1 MTGGPRFAAPRLEH
15 GAPFA
20 GLIQVAGVHDMT
32 EALALRHAGVHAMG
46 LPLRLPVNA
55 EDLTEADAARLVAEV
70 ERLPAPP
77 LLPVGITYI
86 VDGAEAAEFCRALG
100 LRRLQL
106 HGPVAATELARL
118 RREIPDLFL
127 IKSLVVR
134 ADGNLPEL
142 LDTVRELAPLAD
154 AFISDTHDPATGAD
168 GATGLTHDWAVSAE
182 LVRRSPRPVILAGG
196 LNPDNVRAAIL
207 RVRPAGV
214 DAHTGVE
221 GPDGRKC
228 PNRLRRF
235 VTEAGL
241 GFAEAALSV
250 AQAKLDGAKAH
261 LRRA

>member
-1 MTGGPRFAAPRLEH
+1 VTGSTHFAAPRLEH

-20 GLIQVAGVHDMT
+20 GLIQVAGVHDMA
-32 EALALRHAGVHAMG
+32 EALTLREAGVHAMG

-55 EDLTEADAARLVAEV
+55 EDLTEAEAARLVAAV

-86 VDGAEAAEFCRALG
+86 ADGAEAAEFCRALG

-106 HGPVAATELARL
+106 HGPVAACELARL
-118 RREIPDLFL
+118 RRAIPDLFL

-154 AFISDTHDPATGAD
+154 AFITDTHNPATGAD
-168 GATGLTHDWAVSAE
+168 GATGLTHDWSVSAE

-196 LNPDNVRAAIL
+196 LTPDNVRAAIL

-228 PNRLRRF
+228 PDRLRRF
-235 VTEAGL
+235 VAEARQ
-241 GFAEAALSV
+241 GFAEARPGQ
-250 AQAKLDGAKAH
+250 AQTWPDRAGA
-261 LRRA
+261 

>member
-1 MTGGPRFAAPRLEH
+1 MTGATFPRLER
-15 GAPFA
+15 GAPIA
-20 GLIQVAGVHDMT
+20 SLIQVAGVHDLA
-32 EALALRHAGVHAMG
+32 EALALRAAGVHAMG

-55 EDLTEADAARLVAEV
+55 EDLTETEAARLVAEV

-86 VDGAEAAEFCRALG
+86 ADGAEAAAFCRALG

-106 HGPVAATELARL
+106 HGPVTAAELARL
-118 RREIPDLFL
+118 RREMPNLFL

-134 ADGNLPEL
+134 TEDNLPEL

-154 AFISDTHDPATGAD
+154 AFITDTHDPATGAD
-168 GATGLTHDWAVSAE
+168 GATGRTHDWTVSAE
-182 LVRRSPRPVILAGG
+182 LARRSPRPVILAGG
-196 LNPDNVRAAIL
+196 LNPDNVREAIL

-228 PNRLRRF
+228 PDRLRRF
-235 VTEAGL
+235 VAEAGR
-241 GFAEAALSV
+241 GFAEAGQDA
-250 AQAKLDGAKAH
+250 AH
-261 LRRA
+261 AGSGRTGV

>member
-1 MTGGPRFAAPRLEH
+1 MTGVPLFEAPRLEH

-20 GLIQVAGVHDMT
+20 GLIQVAGVHDMA
-32 EALALRHAGVHAMG
+32 EALALREAGVHAMG

-55 EDLTEADAARLVAEV
+55 EDLSEAEATRLVTAV

-77 LLPVGITYI
+77 LLAVGITYI
-86 VDGAEAAEFCRALG
+86 ADGAEAAEFCRALG

-106 HGPVAATELARL
+106 HGPVAGTELARL

-142 LDTVRELAPLAD
+142 LDTVYELADLAD
-154 AFISDTHDPATGAD
+154 AFITDTHNPATGAD
-168 GATGLTHDWAVSAE
+168 GATGLTHDWSVSAE
-182 LVRRSPRPVILAGG
+182 LVRLSPRPVILAGG
-196 LNPDNVRAAIL
+196 LTPDNVRAAIL

-228 PNRLRRF
+228 PDRLRRF
-235 VTEAGL
+235 VAEARQ
-241 GFAEAALSV
+241 GFAETGLDAAHAGS
-250 AQAKLDGAKAH
+250 G
-261 LRRA
+261 RAGV